1 MAKNDNLKDF
11 LTDVADAI
19 REKKGTEDLINPQ
32 NFSDEIRNLPSG
44 GGEVVEVEEKDVNF
58 YDYDGTLLFSYTI
71 EEAQAL
77 TELPTPPTHEGLV
90 FDGWN
95 WDYEDVIALDYP
107 MDIGAMY
114 VTDDDKTRLYLE
126 IEQEEGVDIE
136 LSISLKGDFAYVDF
150 GDGSGEVSFGQ
161 YSGKMAHHYAKGNY
175 VLTLRKKD
183 GVGFTLGSADSNYN
197 ILGLKHYGYTFGLK
211 KVEMGSNISLA
222 KYAFAYTNIKTITFT
237 KATKIDSYL
246 FDTSDIQYIVCPP
259 TTTNTWWSGGF
270 FVSCQGVSFP
280 NGLKSVDSPTFRGCG
295 FPHAYLPKSVTS
307 IGVGAFEQSLLQKIV
322 AKGSITFGNA
332 AFNTCTNLRI
342 VDIELKTIPNQLIR
356 TCFNLNAV
364 TMAEGLTDIKD
375 QAFWQC
381 YRIQEFTFPKSLKS
395 IAANAFYYCG
405 AVKYDF
411 TKAEEIPTLAST
423 SAFTGTPTYCKI
435 IVPDALYDAWK
446 AATNWSTYAD
456 RIVKAS
462 EYNG

>member
-1 MAKNDNLKDF
+1 MSKLRPY
-11 LTDVADAI
+11 LADIASAI
-19 REKKGTEDLINPQ
+19 REKKGSSEPINAKD
-32 NFSDEIRNLPSG
+32 FSNEIRSIQSG
-44 GGEVVEVEEKDVNF
+44 AAPMVEEKDVSF
-58 YDYDGTLLFSYTI
+58 WDYDGTLLYSYTI

-77 TELPTPPTHEGLV
+77 TELPTPPSHEGLV

-107 MDIGAMY
+107 MDIGALY

-136 LSISLKGDFAYVDF
+136 LSISVNGNFAYVDF

-183 GVGFTLGSADSNYN
+183 GVGFTLGSSDSNYSV
-197 ILGLKHYGYTFGLK
+197 LGWKYHGYTYGLK
-211 KVEMGSNISLA
+211 KVEMGSGISLA
-222 KYAFAYTNIKTITFT
+222 KNAFFRTNIKTITFT
-237 KATKIDSYL
+237 KTTKVDAYM
-246 FDTSDIQYIVCPP
+246 FEVSDIQYVVCPP

-270 FVSCQGVSFP
+270 MASCKGISFP

-295 FPHAYLPKSVTS
+295 FSHAYLPKSVTS
-307 IGVGAFEQSLLQKIV
+307 IGIFAFEMSGLRKIV
-322 AKGSITFGNA
+322 AKGDVKTLGNA
-332 AFNTCTNLRI
+332 TFQYCANLAKCEMI
-342 VDIELKTIPNQLIR
+342 LSTIPLNFFR
-356 TCFNLNAV
+356 FCFNLEGVN
-364 TMAEGLTDIKD
+364 MAEGITEIGGY
-375 QAFWQC
+375 AFWQC
-381 YRIQEFTFPKSLKS
+381 YRIHEFTFPKSLKS

-411 TKAEEIPTLAST
+411 TKAEDIPTLANT
-423 SAFTGTPTYCKI
+423 SAFTGIPATSKI
-435 IVPDALYDAWK
+435 IVPDALYDDWK
-446 AATNWSTYAD
+446 AATNWSTYASQ
-456 RIVKAS
+456 IIKAS